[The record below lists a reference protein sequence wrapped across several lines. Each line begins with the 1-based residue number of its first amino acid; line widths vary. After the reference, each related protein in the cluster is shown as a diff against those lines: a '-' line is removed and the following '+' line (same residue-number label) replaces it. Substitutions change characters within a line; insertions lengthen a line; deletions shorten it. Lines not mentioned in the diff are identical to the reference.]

1 MNETNEITALAN
13 IYTEDIIPEGVNLV
27 EIKSELVLE
36 NHLADL
42 MAPINEFCDRVENV
56 PITEDTAKDYRKART
71 KLRKMTANF
80 NDYVAGIKTAVL
92 AGYIDFE
99 NDAKNIK
106 KRLEA
111 ADKHMK
117 EALDSLK
124 ENALETPTTPSE
136 DAKLY
141 RLTYIATG
149 TKEQLVKLRNFM
161 EQEGI
166 QYEDYKPYREY

>member
-1 MNETNEITALAN
+1 MTETNEITALAN
-13 IYTEDIIPEGVNLV
+13 IYTEEIIPEGVNLV

-42 MAPINEFCDRVENV
+42 IAPINEFCDRVENV

-80 NDYVAGIKTAVL
+80 SDYVAGIKTAVL

-124 ENALETPTTPSE
+124 ENTPETPTTPSE
-136 DAKLY
+136 DTKLY